1 MRHAKPSLGTTRNH
15 ALPPPALL
23 LVGISLTMWLC
34 SGTRHDGGPWTTQVG
49 GDPVSGA
56 DPAGTLH
63 GLLVS
68 PRLDRWAPQ
77 WDQLVGRSPLPSP
90 FLRSWWLTGTGGRR
104 CRFLLIV
111 QEDRLLGGLALEEG
125 RRLGL
130 PCLRMMGSGPL
141 CPDHLDLL
149 AGPGHEDTVVQA
161 VRAWLGRPGA
171 RLVDLEGIRPGS
183 PLIRALPGRVRREPL
198 AVAPWARLSVTADAY
213 MAGRPSNFRR
223 NLRKARAR
231 MAAQGAAYRISRGQ
245 SAVRSLETLRRLH
258 AAQWGGRSRFLPSFD
273 RFAAACRLG
282 AESDEV
288 AMHELHVDGTVI
300 AVMASFEVAGRV
312 SLYQSARL
320 TDFRWRD
327 ATTVLLAASISD
339 ACDRGF
345 AEVDLLRG
353 SEAYKRN
360 FAPEQRDLLRLRT
373 ANAWAGQAGMRT
385 ELAVRRAR
393 AAGRRLLPSR

>member
-1 MRHAKPSLGTTRNH
+1 M
-15 ALPPPALL
+15 
-23 LVGISLTMWLC
+23 
-34 SGTRHDGGPWTTQVG
+34 
-49 GDPVSGA
+49 SGA
-56 DPAGTLH
+56 DPAGTPR
-63 GLLVS
+63 GLLVT
-68 PRLDRWAPQ
+68 PRLDQWAPQ

-90 FLRSWWLTGTGGRR
+90 FLRSWWLTGTAGRR
-104 CRFLLIV
+104 CRFLLVV
-111 QEDRLLGGLALEEG
+111 QDDRLLGGLALEEG

-149 AGPGHEDTVVQA
+149 AAPGHEDTVVQA
-161 VRAWLGRPGA
+161 VRAWLCRPGA

-183 PLIRALPGRVRREPL
+183 PLIRALPGRSPARAARRGP
-198 AVAPWARLSVTADAY
+198 VGTP
-213 MAGRPSNFRR
+213 FRR
-223 NLRKARAR
+223 RRFLPGCPPGLVPPQCPHRPERAWR
-231 MAAQGAAYRISRGQ
+231 PGAAYRINRGQ

-258 AAQWGGRSRFLPSFD
+258 AAQWGGRSRFLPNFD

-282 AESDEV
+282 AEFDEV
-288 AMHELHVDGTVI
+288 AVHELHVHGTVI
-300 AVMASFEVAGRV
+300 AIMVSFEVAGRV

-327 ATTVLLAASISD
+327 ATVVLLTASISD

-360 FAPEQRDLLRLRT
+360 FAPERRDLLRLRT
-373 ANAWAGQAGMRT
+373 ANAWAGRAGMRT
-385 ELAVRRAR
+385 ELAVRRAG